1 VIQSGVSSAEVS
13 VLSTYRKHVDSCLL
27 VCFCLFVWYVLPH
40 NPVARP
46 GLMNVYVEWATSQ
59 NVVSMRAI

>member
-1 VIQSGVSSAEVS
+1 VIHPGVSSVEVS
-13 VLSTYRKHVDSCLL
+13 VSSTNRIHVDSCLFA
-27 VCFCLFVWYVLPH
+27 CIFVWYVLLH

-46 GLMNVYVEWATSQ
+46 GLINLYVEWATSQ